1 MEASTTIK
9 NRRDDA
15 SEQPAEFKSEA
26 MNSIDMNSIDMNS
39 SCMDSSGMWFAAA
52 AVFALLAAGTIIYR
66 VANNDVRV
74 ALSGP
79 TSAPISNL
87 R

>member
-1 MEASTTIK
+1 MEASMTIK

-15 SEQPAEFKSEA
+15 SELPAELKSEA
-26 MNSIDMNSIDMNS
+26 MNS

>member
-1 MEASTTIK
+1 MEASMTIK
-9 NRRDDA
+9 NQRDDA
-15 SEQPAEFKSEA
+15 SELPAELKSEA
-26 MNSIDMNSIDMNS
+26 MNSIDMNS

-66 VANNDVRV
+66 VANDDVRM

>member
-1 MEASTTIK
+1 MEASMTIK

-15 SEQPAEFKSEA
+15 SELPAELKSEA
-26 MNSIDMNSIDMNS
+26 MNSIDMNS

-66 VANNDVRV
+66 VANNDVRM

>member
-1 MEASTTIK
+1 MTI
-9 NRRDDA
+9 NIRRDDE
-15 SEQPAEFKSEA
+15 SELPVKLESEA
-26 MNSIDMNSIDMNS
+26 TNSSDMNSN
-39 SCMDSSGMWFAAA
+39 CMDSSGMWFAAGT
-52 AVFALLAAGTIIYR
+52 VFALLAAGTIIYR
-66 VANNDVRV
+66 AANNDVRM